1 MAKFVLY
8 ARISQSGNRYVAV
21 VTAVPDSPEDG
32 LGTFAATRANSKEAA
47 EIELDRLVAET
58 RESLT
63 AAGHRVSVRTE
74 EDLRKRDE
82 KKVRK

>member
-32 LGTFAATRANSKEAA
+32 LGTFAAVRAPSREAA
-47 EIELDRLVAET
+47 EAELDRLVAET
-58 RESLT
+58 RETLT

-74 EDLRKRDE
+74 DDLRKRDE
-82 KKVRK
+82 KAGGK